1 MVQGT
6 QPPHLL
12 TNCVGTRCSHCLGLG
27 SPPIKFKESLASND
41 GSIGEKSRLHSLT
54 RWIARLPV
62 PTGWRMLI
70 KFVSELVY
78 SGLSWGKERCC
89 KSGVEHGAICAV
101 LVRIADRWGRSR

>member
-1 MVQGT
+1 MR
-6 QPPHLL
+6 
-12 TNCVGTRCSHCLGLG
+12 NAYSRRLGL
-27 SPPIKFKESLASND
+27 
-41 GSIGEKSRLHSLT
+41 IGVISRLHSLT
-54 RWIARLPV
+54 RWIALLPV
-62 PTGWRMLI
+62 PTGWRMLV